1 MAVFDLY
8 SKRRKRAKGEVIDVY
23 RYDAVPTPLRVQ
35 LIHIFD
41 DAIGDIEEYHDA
53 YKGAHG
59 AYKLIV
65 DILRREYGVFHLSGT
80 NNTLENH
87 YSEFRNFILNEKN
100 VDHVLDA
107 IELGARAIDV
117 ITRDHGYRNNTNYNE
132 RADDALEEI
141 NARMKEH
148 GFGYAVHNREVVRID
163 SQFLHS
169 EVVKPAL
176 QLLNVTGY
184 EGTQEEYLAAHE
196 HYRHGRTK
204 EALNDALKAFE
215 SIMKV
220 ICQKRGWSIGRGTAS
235 ELIKSCFE
243 NNLVPEFWQGHFTSL
258 RAMLESGVPT
268 VRNKLGG
275 HGQGAV
281 PTAVPAEIVAYA
293 LHMTGAAI
301 VLLAERDKA
310 SQ

>member
-23 RYDAVPTPLRVQ
+23 RYDAVPMPLRVQ

-41 DAIGDIEEYHDA
+41 GVIGNVEEYHDT
-53 YKGAHG
+53 YKGARG

-65 DILRREYGVFHLSGT
+65 DILRREYGVFNLLNA
-80 NNTLENH
+80 NNSREDY
-87 YSEFRNFILNEKN
+87 YSELKHFILNEKD
-100 VDHVLDA
+100 VDRVLDA
-107 IELGARAIDV
+107 VELGARVIDIV
-117 ITRDHGYRNNTNYNE
+117 TRDHGYRDSSNYNE

-148 GFGYAVHNREVVRID
+148 GVGYAVHNREVVRID
-163 SQFLHS
+163 SQLLHS

-176 QLLNVTGY
+176 QLLNAAGY
-184 EGTQEEYLAAHE
+184 EGVQEEYLAAHE

-220 ICQKRGWSIGRGTAS
+220 ICQNRGWSIGRGTAGD
-235 ELIKSCFE
+235 LIKSCFE
-243 NNLVPEFWQGHFTSL
+243 NNLVPEFWQSHFTAL

-281 PTAVPAEIVAYA
+281 PTVVPAEIVAYA